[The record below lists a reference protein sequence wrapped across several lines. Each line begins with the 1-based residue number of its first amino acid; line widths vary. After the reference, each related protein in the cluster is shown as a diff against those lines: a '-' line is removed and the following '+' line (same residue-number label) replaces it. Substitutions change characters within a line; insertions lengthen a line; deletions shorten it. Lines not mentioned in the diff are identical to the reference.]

1 MCQAPP
7 SVQIRNLNKFRKL
20 GVLPE
25 SHLAL
30 SDATD
35 DCDAEEAGEE
45 DAEGEAQHRQARHL
59 HRLQAVPQLS
69 YQLRLKLLLW
79 AEGGGGGWAGGG
91 PAAGDGCG
99 CAALLLC
106 PIAWRGRGRACWLL
120 RRRSGRVGGTCSVL
134 GSSRVLGT
142 GYILGT
148 WLILGTTRILGPGL
162 VQRTTVLWTPSWVA
176 VDIVGAETALL
187 ALHGGAGVGGAA
199 ARPGV
204 QVRPGVGRDGAGRG
218 GAGRANLSTF
228 ITSVIALRD
237 PVAGLHSN
245 TENNVSTA
253 GYSRRIPGCT
263 RRIGSGTRTCRSLAS
278 VCPAGRGACRGEP
291 PRSPRNW
298 TGPYPALH
306 L

>member
-7 SVQIRNLNKFRKL
+7 SAQICNLNKFRKTC
-20 GVLPE
+20 VSPE
-25 SHLAL
+25 PHLAL
-30 SDATD
+30 SDAAD

-45 DAEGEAQHRQARHL
+45 DAEGKAQHRQAGHF
-59 HRLQAVPQLS
+59 HRLQTVPQLS

-91 PAAGDGCG
+91 PAAGDGRG
-99 CAALLLC
+99 CAAPLLC

-120 RRRSGRVGGTCSVL
+120 RRWPGRVGGTCSVL

-142 GYILGT
+142 GSILGT

-176 VDIVGAETALL
+176 VGIVRAETALL
-187 ALHGGAGVGGAA
+187 ALHGGGAGVAWAA

-204 QVRPGVGRDGAGRG
+204 QVRPGVVRGRGTGRG
-218 GAGRANLSTF
+218 GAGRANLSAF
-228 ITSVIALRD
+228 ITSVIALRN

-245 TENNVSTA
+245 TENNV
-253 GYSRRIPGCT
+253 
-263 RRIGSGTRTCRSLAS
+263 
-278 VCPAGRGACRGEP
+278 PAA
-291 PRSPRNW
+291 
-298 TGPYPALH
+298 
-306 L
+306 